1 MADPARVDTGFGAS
15 FLIGLAAGTFGGL
28 VGLGGGVVMIPLM
41 VGVAGLVQKQAHGT
55 SLVAVV
61 VTGLVGAATYAARGR
76 VDFTAALLLAVTAT
90 GTARLGARY
99 AHVLPEW
106 KLKRA
111 FGAFLLVVA
120 VLLLARPWIAGP
132 ATQPAPWV
140 KAAVLLSTGVFT
152 GFLTGMMGVGGGSI
166 RVPCM

>member
-41 VGVAGLVQKQAHGT
+41 VGVLGLAQKQAHGT

-76 VDFTAALLLAVTAT
+76 VDVLAAVTLASTAT
-90 GTARLGARY
+90 LTAPLGARF

-106 KLKRA
+106 RLKRA
-111 FGAFLLVVA
+111 FGAFLLAVA
-120 VLLLARPWIAGP
+120 VLLLVRPWIAGP
-132 ATQPAPWV
+132 AVAPGPW
-140 KAAVLLSTGVFT
+140 
-152 GFLTGMMGVGGGSI
+152 I
-166 RVPCM
+166 R